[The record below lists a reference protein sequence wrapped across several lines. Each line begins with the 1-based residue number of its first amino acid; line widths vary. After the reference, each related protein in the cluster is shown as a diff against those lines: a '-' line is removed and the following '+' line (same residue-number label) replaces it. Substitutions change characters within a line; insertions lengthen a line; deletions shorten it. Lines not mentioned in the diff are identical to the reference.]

1 MPGNVWAAGK
11 RVAGGTAPGWPA
23 GAPGAPWPPDIAA
36 FCAKDGGKATFA
48 AIAPAAAPTATPAA
62 TPAAP
67 TPAAPGLMTLV
78 LLLMMVVS

>member
-1 MPGNVWAAGK
+1 MAA
-11 RVAGGTAPGWPA
+11 GWPA

>member
-11 RVAGGTAPGWPA
+11 RMAGGTAPGWPA

-67 TPAAPGLMTLV
+67 TPAVTLV